1 MHEMGMDQRAKE
13 RQDERVRAVSDT
25 TEMRTGA
32 AGAESSYMEKLRSVH
47 ILKTLPDTELAC
59 LHDAKRVNLQS
70 GEVIAHQG
78 EMARFFW
85 ILLEGELR
93 IFSTFPDGSEQ
104 TWATLRAG
112 TALGELP
119 LLANV
124 PNASNVQ
131 TTMPS
136 ELLQLDEQQFW
147 NLMTSCPGVRKAV
160 LGNMAYRFQKT
171 QSAMVQQEKMAALG
185 TLAAGLM
192 HELNNP
198 GAAAVRAA
206 SQLRDNLLRMHRLT
220 AKFSKAHLNDEQ
232 KACMFELQEYAL
244 GKARPVQMNS
254 LEQSDAEEAL
264 AEWMETAGVEDAWKL
279 APTLVSIGMDKE
291 ELTCARSEF
300 PGPFFSDALNWLEAL
315 VSSMHLVATIEESIG
330 RISGLVKA
338 VKTYAYE
345 GKGQKQN
352 VDVNES
358 IHATLVILAHKMRE
372 KQITVEKEF
381 GAGLPALVSECSGL
395 NQVWTN
401 LLDNAIDAVKEN
413 GRIRIRTWAE
423 ESPAESGSGAGPRQF
438 LCVSVED
445 NGAGIPL
452 ESQSHIF
459 DPFYTTKPVGVGTG
473 LGLGIV
479 QRIVEQY
486 RGTITFSSE
495 PGRTEFRVRLP
506 RERS

>member
-1 MHEMGMDQRAKE
+1 MDALDDGRHDGSMALVTEPMTVRTGELTGEALMQRL
-13 RQDERVRAVSDT
+13 RAVQIL
-25 TEMRTGA
+25 
-32 AGAESSYMEKLRSVH
+32 ESLPENELQCLR
-47 ILKTLPDTELAC
+47 
-59 LHDAKRVNLQS
+59 DARQVRLEP
-70 GEVIAHQG
+70 GEYIARQG

-85 ILLEGELR
+85 VLLEGELR
-93 IFSTFPDGSEQ
+93 VSQTQADGREQ
-104 TWATLRAG
+104 MMATIQAG

-119 LLANV
+119 LLSNV
-124 PNASNVQ
+124 PSTINVQ
-131 TTMPS
+131 TSTPCL
-136 ELLQLDEQQFW
+136 LLQLDEQQFW
-147 NLMTSCPGVRKAV
+147 DLMTACPGVRKAV
-160 LGNMAYRFQKT
+160 LGNMAYRFQKFQT
-171 QSAMVQQEKMAALG
+171 TMVQQEKMAALG

-198 GAAAVRAA
+198 GTAAVRAA
-206 SQLRDNLLRMHRLT
+206 AQLRDNLLRMHRLT
-220 AKFSKAHLNDEQ
+220 AKFSKQHMSDEQ

-244 GKARPVQMNS
+244 AKGRPLQMNS
-254 LEQSDAEEAL
+254 LEQSDAEETL
-264 AEWMETAGVEDAWKL
+264 AEWLEGAAVEDAWKI
-279 APTLVSIGMDKE
+279 APTLVSIGLNSQ
-291 ELTCARSEF
+291 ELECARHEF

-315 VSSMHLVATIEESIG
+315 VSSMHLVTTIEESIG

-338 VKTYAYE
+338 VKSYAYE
-345 GKGQKQN
+345 GKGQKQT

-372 KQITVEKEF
+372 KQITVEKDF

-401 LLDNAIDAVKEN
+401 LLDNAIDAVGKEN

-423 ESPAESGSGAGPRQF
+423 DNPQPGESPRRLLYVAI
-438 LCVSVED
+438 ED

-452 ESQSHIF
+452 ESQAHVF
-459 DPFYTTKPVGVGTG
+459 DPFYTTKAAGVGTG

-486 RGTITFSSE
+486 KGSITFSSE

-506 RERS
+506 IAG